1 MKILYLY
8 RQLLPIMWIALLLL
22 LLNVTSIQSFVVSRD
37 FRQRCSLISSSQI
50 CGERQR
56 IPFIYEV
63 SRTRIYSSTEQQQT
77 DKVLR
82 VSDIRSE
89 LDSLDIDYSDC
100 FDKESLLVRLH
111 DAREGKVFPK
121 NSKQQ
126 QQPAHES
133 STTTSNFDTTVN
145 VQTDNPRK
153 NEEIDT
159 LLMDEIRSMK
169 VRELKEQ
176 LASRNIRWGGLLE
189 KEDLVKA
196 LYRAKKDAAHFS
208 VTGLIT
214 PGQVADLTSEQLQTE
229 LQSSS
234 TTPLLLDVY
243 ATWCGPCKIM
253 AEQLKQAAADEPWF
267 ANSVRLVKLDSDKH
281 STMAGSLKVGGL
293 PTLVLFD
300 TNGNEIDRIEGAL
313 MKNQLLE
320 WVKSKI

>member
-1 MKILYLY
+1 
-8 RQLLPIMWIALLLL
+8 MWIALMLL
-22 LLNVTSIQSFVVSRD
+22 LLNVTSIQSFVVLQD
-37 FRQRCSLISSSQI
+37 FRQRCSIISSFQI

-56 IPFIYEV
+56 RPFIYEV
-63 SRTRIYSSTEQQQT
+63 SRTRIYSSTQQEQQQP

-82 VSDIRSE
+82 VSEIRSE
-89 LDSLDIDYSDC
+89 LDLLDIDYSDC

-121 NSKQQ
+121 SSKQQ
-126 QQPAHES
+126 QKQQTAHES
-133 STTTSNFDTTVN
+133 STTTSNFDTTVKG
-145 VQTDNPRK
+145 QTDNPRK
-153 NEEIDT
+153 NDEIDT
-159 LLMDEIRSMK
+159 VLMDEIRSMK

-196 LYRAKKDAAHFS
+196 LYRARKDAANFS

-214 PGQVADLTSEQLQTE
+214 PGQIADLTSEE
-229 LQSSS
+229 LQMELRGSSSS

-253 AEQLKQAAADEPWF
+253 AEQLKQAVADEPWF
-267 ANSVRLVKLDSDKH
+267 ANGVRLVKLDSDKH
-281 STMAGSLKVGGL
+281 SAMAGSLKVGGL

-300 TNGNEIDRIEGAL
+300 TTGNEIDRIEGAL